1 MGKLTSNNSSSTQS
15 SPGAICIL
23 EDEDA
28 PRRSLRFLLESVGFQ
43 VIEYASAAEFMQ
55 SFDPDTAACLITD
68 VRLQPDG
75 PNGLD
80 VQDRLRQME
89 SAVPVIVVS
98 AYGDVPMAV
107 RAMKGGAVHFLKK
120 PFGSSELLEQV
131 DVAIEHHQKLR
142 EARRI
147 RLEVTARFERL
158 TSREA
163 EVLEE
168 VVNGKSSREI
178 GEMFEVSFK
187 TVEAHRAKIMR
198 KVGAE
203 SIPELMKLYFVWK
216 GNASPLHLRKPEL
229 VDPQNNQ
236 LAARH

>member
-1 MGKLTSNNSSSTQS
+1 MVKLTDNNSSSLQPS
-15 SPGAICIL
+15 LGAICIL

-28 PRRSLRFLLESVGFQ
+28 PRRSLRFLLESVGFE
-43 VIEYASAAEFMQ
+43 VAEYASAAEFMQ
-55 SFDPDTAACLITD
+55 SFDPNSAACLITD

-80 VQDRLRQME
+80 IQDRLRQME

-131 DVAIEHHQKLR
+131 DIAIEHHQKLR

-147 RLEVTARFERL
+147 RMEVTARFERL

-203 SIPELMKLYFVWK
+203 SIPELMKLYFVWT
-216 GNASPLHLRKPEL
+216 GNASPLFLRKQVLIDPE
-229 VDPQNNQ
+229 NN
-236 LAARH
+236 

>member
-1 MGKLTSNNSSSTQS
+1 MVKLTGNNSPSRQS

-28 PRRSLRFLLESVGFQ
+28 PRRSLRFLLESVGFE
-43 VIEYASAAEFMQ
+43 VIECASAAEFMQ

-80 VQDRLRQME
+80 IQDRLRQME
-89 SAVPVIVVS
+89 SSVPVIVVS

-203 SIPELMKLYFVWK
+203 SIPELMKLYFVWT
-216 GNASPLHLRKPEL
+216 GNASPLFLREPAL
-229 VDPQNNQ
+229 IDPQSN
-236 LAARH
+236 